1 MNNCFI
7 QHEPYVAPGYYL
19 TWTQSHHHMVQ
30 IVDCHQTKPTP
41 ELANTADMLVILGGP
56 QNPHTTLDE
65 CPYFDAKA
73 ERETIKAFID
83 HQRMVEVGSSL
94 AKH

>member
-1 MNNCFI
+1 MNICFI

-19 TWTQSHHHMVQ
+19 TWAQSHHDMVQ

-56 QNPHTTLDE
+56 QNPS
-65 CPYFDAKA
+65 YN
-73 ERETIKAFID
+73 I
-83 HQRMVEVGSSL
+83 G
-94 AKH
+94 